1 MLVHSHL
8 KLLPCSPAYIGIFVA
23 PGLLELYIVTTW
35 LCIGG
40 SSNKTL
46 AAQQGHLKLLC
57 Q

>member
-8 KLLPCSPAYIGIFVA
+8 KLLPSSPAYIGIFVA

-35 LCIGG
+35 LCITG